1 MEWAVRGACRGS
13 AEQMFAEG
21 AAQNGAKSVCYRCPV
36 RIECLSYALDRRMEH
51 GVWGGMTERER
62 RALLRRNPAVV
73 SWRQAL
79 EKAYAG
85 HQAAAPEAT
94 VREAAVR
101 EAAAREAAVREA
113 AAREAAVRDATVR
126 EATVRD
132 IASRLDRPGPGA
144 AA

>member
-36 RIECLSYALDRRMEH
+36 RMECLSYALDQRMEH

-85 HQAAAPEAT
+85 QRAAAREAT
-94 VREAAVR
+94 VREAPVR
-101 EAAAREAAVREA
+101 EAAAREAPVH
-113 AAREAAVRDATVR
+113 DATVR

-132 IASRLDRPGPGA
+132 IASRRDRPGPGA

>member
-36 RIECLSYALDRRMEH
+36 RMECLSYALDRRMEH

-62 RALLRRNPAVV
+62 RALLRRNPTVV

-79 EKAYAG
+79 ERAYAG
-85 HQAAAPEAT
+85 QQPAAREETVRETAAREAT
-94 VREAAVR
+94 VREAA
-101 EAAAREAAVREA
+101 ARKP
-113 AAREAAVRDATVR
+113 
-126 EATVRD
+126 TVRD
-132 IASRLDRPGPGA
+132 IASRPDRSGPEA